1 MLYNNMNFNSL
12 YKINN
17 KGKIYQWDISV
28 VANNNTYDI
37 VTFNGE
43 KDGKKV
49 KHTRNVPKG
58 KAKRTVFEQAV
69 SEATSKRNSKI
80 TKECYTEDLAS
91 LSNPTKS
98 RIIRPML
105 ASKFTMKVRKSR
117 AKGITFPCYCQRKL
131 DGLRMVSHLD
141 NNGKVVI
148 ESRTGKKFN
157 NFDLIRDELQTML
170 SSIGSDFYLDGE
182 LYTNK
187 LTFETISGLS
197 RKLENGI
204 TEEEQD
210 EMEEIEY
217 HIYDC
222 FNLNDMDMSFEK
234 RTKLL
239 NKLFNKY
246 KPEKL
251 VSVGTYEC
259 VDREA
264 IQKYHSQFVE
274 EGYEG
279 TMVRNGD
286 SPYQLNKR
294 SKDLQK
300 FKDFMEEEFKIV
312 GFHEGEGDEA
322 GMVVWDCETKD
333 GKVFGV
339 RPRGTREMKRVWFDN
354 GDSYVGKPL
363 TVIFQEY
370 TEYGIPRFPVGKDI
384 RVDY

>member
-1 MLYNNMNFNSL
+1 MNFNSL

-37 VTFNGE
+37 VTLNGE

-91 LSNPTKS
+91 LSNPKKS

-105 ASKFTMKVRKSR
+105 AVKFAMKARNSR

-131 DGLRMVSHLD
+131 DGLRMMSHYDGD
-141 NNGKVVI
+141 NVVI

-157 NFDLIRDELQTML
+157 NFDTIRSELETML
-170 SSIGSDFYLDGE
+170 SDMGDEFYLDGE

-187 LTFETISGLS
+187 LNFETISGLS
-197 RKLENGI
+197 RKLQDGI

-210 EMEEIEY
+210 EMDEIEY
-217 HIYDC
+217 HVYDC
-222 FNLNDMDMSFEK
+222 FDLNNMGMSFED
-234 RTKLL
+234 R
-239 NKLFNKY
+239 FNLIQ
-246 KPEKL
+246 KL
-251 VSVGTYEC
+251 VKKHKPTRIVFLDTYKCES
-259 VDREA
+259 RED

-279 TMVRNGD
+279 TMVRNA
-286 SPYQLNKR
+286 SSVYQLNKR

-300 FKDFMEEEFKIV
+300 YKDFMEEEFKIV
-312 GFHEGEGDEA
+312 GFREGEGDEA

-339 RPRGTREMKRVWFDN
+339 RPRGTREMKRDWFDN

-384 RVDY
+384 RENY